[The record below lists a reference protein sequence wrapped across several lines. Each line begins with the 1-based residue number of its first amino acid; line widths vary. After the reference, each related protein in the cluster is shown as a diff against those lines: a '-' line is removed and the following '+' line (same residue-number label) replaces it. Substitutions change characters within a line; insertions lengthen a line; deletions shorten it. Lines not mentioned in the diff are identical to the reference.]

1 MAYRILARFDDQT
14 IRATLHEGRNVLG
27 SDPSCD
33 VCLPNPTVSRR
44 HAVITV
50 NGSNTEL
57 EDMQSTNGTLLRSQ
71 RIERAPLE
79 PGDIFVI
86 GRVVVLLEEVADDDL
101 ELGIGVARGTSD
113 PSGVMD
119 VDPSELT
126 ESFSPLDHFTLDHLP
141 KLLHQLSG
149 ADTDR
154 QKVAQAV
161 GFALYE

>member
-50 NGSNTEL
+50 NGSSTEL

-71 RIERAPLE
+71 RIEKAPLE

-101 ELGIGVARGTSD
+101 EVGIGVARGSAD
-113 PSGVMD
+113 PSGV
-119 VDPSELT
+119 VDTAQSELT
-126 ESFSPLDHFTLDHLP
+126 ESFSPCP
-141 KLLHQLSG
+141 NGS
-149 ADTDR
+149 A
-154 QKVAQAV
+154 
-161 GFALYE
+161 